1 MGRKLFRGFCD
12 RDDRILEKVSPTVFR
27 IRCHGIRRLLAE
39 QMVKT
44 PRQQG
49 RSEREAEAYFHLY
62 VEV

>member
-1 MGRKLFRGFCD
+1 MAM
-12 RDDRILEKVSPTVFR
+12 VFV
-27 IRCHGIRRLLAE
+27 GYYPE